1 MGNWLGGGVDV
12 VLHPLPRDRK
22 SFCKSLVREVSLE
35 MSSPVMIVE
44 GLGQRDLL
52 GVQRWNRSRARTLN
66 LILSSLGYVQNIIF
80 FAVYVL
86 QVLVAIFFLYFLSK
100 VCTFVLVFCMIN
112 EKEAPT
118 EVLILLMSVL
128 LPHIKLKR
136 T

>member
-1 MGNWLGGGVDV
+1 
-12 VLHPLPRDRK
+12 
-22 SFCKSLVREVSLE
+22 VREVSLE